1 MGPVIV
7 GPVYFTNQH
16 VYQVLANGIGVVLEF
31 GTNPVSEYAV
41 PLCEVLVF
49 CKWRKMGEKGG
60 FSKQFVCSAE
70 FASMKK
76 AAAQSSVYFSTTL
89 CPVGAGRWLV
99 ATASSQQLADQ
110 YVEEGATQLMQ
121 ANSAIPSNVYKLLM
135 NALQAAP
142 GRACGITALAELP
155 NIKSFGHGVACR
167 GRLLGEPIASAHAG
181 LLKLQL
187 YTVPVPVP
195 FFIRCS

>member
-7 GPVYFTNQH
+7 GPVYFTNQY
-16 VYQVLANGIGVVLEF
+16 VYQVFANAIGVVLEF

-41 PLCEVLVF
+41 PLHEVLAF
-49 CKWRKMGEKGG
+49 CKWWKVGAPGG
-60 FSKQFVCSAE
+60 FSKNFVCSAE
-70 FASMKK
+70 FASMKE
-76 AAAQSSVYFSTTL
+76 AAARSSVYFSTTL
-89 CPVGAGRWLV
+89 CPDGGGTGRQDRWLV

-110 YVEEGATQLMQ
+110 YIEEGATQLMQ
-121 ANSAIPSNVYKLLM
+121 ANPASPSNAHKLVM

-142 GRACGITALAELP
+142 GRACSISALFDRMNGSKFRRA
-155 NIKSFGHGVACR
+155 
-167 GRLLGEPIASAHAG
+167 RLHGEPIASAHAG

>member
-41 PLCEVLVF
+41 PLYEVLMF
-49 CKWRKMGEKGG
+49 CKWWKMDVRGG
-60 FSKQFVCSAE
+60 FSKHFVCSAE

-89 CPVGAGRWLV
+89 CPAGGGRWLV
-99 ATASSQQLADQ
+99 ATASSQQLAGQ

-121 ANSAIPSNVYKLLM
+121 ANSAIPSNVHKLVM

-142 GRACGITALAELP
+142 GRACCISALYKLP
-155 NIKSFGHGVACR
+155 NFKSFGR
-167 GRLLGEPIASAHAG
+167 GRLQGEPIASAHAG

-187 YTVPVPVP
+187 YTVSRACAI
-195 FFIRCS
+195 FH